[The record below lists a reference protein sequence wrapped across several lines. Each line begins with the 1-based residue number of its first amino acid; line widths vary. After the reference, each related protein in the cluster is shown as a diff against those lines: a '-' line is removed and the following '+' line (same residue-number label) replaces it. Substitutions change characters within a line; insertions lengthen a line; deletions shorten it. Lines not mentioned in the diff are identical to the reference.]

1 MVKKIKEKAIKL
13 LLGIFK
19 IEPIIVSVSI
29 IGMGTLEAVYLLF
42 YGILDSLLGVVIS
55 SSNFK
60 FISNI
65 FLLLYMIS
73 RLLMYITGGEILFYY
88 WNIIIYTI
96 LIILTIIVMIVEMN
110 YYEERGWRHMIGKI
124 YYYLFIIIGYL
135 YLEYD
140 NYYWINF

>member
-1 MVKKIKEKAIKL
+1 MLEKIKEKAIKL

-19 IEPIIVSVSI
+19 IEPIIVSISL

-42 YGILDSLLGVVIS
+42 YCIIDSLLGVVIS

-88 WNIIIYTI
+88 WNIIIYTL
-96 LIILTIIVMIVEMN
+96 LIIITVILMVIEMN
-110 YYEERGWRHMIGKI
+110 YYERGEEIW
-124 YYYLFIIIGYL
+124 
-135 YLEYD
+135 
-140 NYYWINF
+140 

>member
-1 MVKKIKEKAIKL
+1 MFEKIKEKLIKFL
-13 LLGIFK
+13 FGMLKMEL
-19 IEPIIVSVSI
+19 IIVSISL

-65 FLLLYMIS
+65 FLLIYMIS
-73 RLLMYITGGEILFYY
+73 RLVMYITGGEILFYY

-96 LIILTIIVMIVEMN
+96 LIIITIIVMILEMN
-110 YYEERGWRHMIGKI
+110 YYERGEEIW
-124 YYYLFIIIGYL
+124 
-135 YLEYD
+135 
-140 NYYWINF
+140 

>member
-1 MVKKIKEKAIKL
+1 MFEKLKERTIKL
-13 LLGIFK
+13 LFGISK
-19 IEPIIVSVSI
+19 MEMIVVSI
-29 IGMGTLEAVYLLF
+29 SLIGMGTLEVVYLLF

-65 FLLLYMIS
+65 FLLIYMIS

-96 LIILTIIVMIVEMN
+96 LIIITIIVMILEMN
-110 YYEERGWRHMIGKI
+110 YYERGEEI
-124 YYYLFIIIGYL
+124 
-135 YLEYD
+135 
-140 NYYWINF
+140 

>member
-42 YGILDSLLGVVIS
+42 YGILDSLLGVVIT

-110 YYEERGWRHMIGKI
+110 YYEERGWRYMIGRL

-135 YLEYD
+135 YLQYD
-140 NYYWINF
+140 NYY

>member
-42 YGILDSLLGVVIS
+42 YGILDSLLGVVIT

-65 FLLLYMIS
+65 FLLIYMIS

-110 YYEERGWRHMIGKI
+110 YYEERGWRYMIGRL
-124 YYYLFIIIGYL
+124 YYYLFIIIGYI
-135 YLEYD
+135 YLQYD
-140 NYYWINF
+140 NYY

>member
-1 MVKKIKEKAIKL
+1 MFEKIKEKAIKFL
-13 LLGIFK
+13 FGMLK
-19 IEPIIVSVSI
+19 MEVIIVSISI

-110 YYEERGWRHMIGKI
+110 YYEERGWRHMIGKV
-124 YYYLFIIIGYL
+124 YYYLFILIGYL
-135 YLEYD
+135 TLIYD
-140 NYYWINF
+140 NYFFE

>member
-1 MVKKIKEKAIKL
+1 MFEKIKEKVIKL
-13 LLGIFK
+13 LFGMLK
-19 IEPIIVSVSI
+19 MEVIIVPISI
-29 IGMGTLEAVYLLF
+29 IGMGTLEAVYLLL
-42 YGILDSLLGVVIS
+42 YCIVDSLLGVVIS

-88 WNIIIYTI
+88 WNIIIYSI

-110 YYEERGWRHMIGKI
+110 YYEERG
-124 YYYLFIIIGYL
+124 
-135 YLEYD
+135 
-140 NYYWINF
+140 

>member
-1 MVKKIKEKAIKL
+1 MFEKLKERTIKL
-13 LLGIFK
+13 LFGISK
-19 IEPIIVSVSI
+19 TEIIIVSISI
-29 IGMGTLEAVYLLF
+29 IGMGTLEAVYLLL
-42 YGILDSLLGVVIS
+42 YCILDSVLGVVIT
-55 SSNFK
+55 SSNIK

-73 RLLMYITGGEILFYY
+73 RCVIYIIGGEILSYY
-88 WNIIIYTI
+88 LKIITY
-96 LIILTIIVMIVEMN
+96 IILTIITLVIMVFEMN

>member
-19 IEPIIVSVSI
+19 IEPIIVSISL

-65 FLLLYMIS
+65 FLLIYMIS

-110 YYEERGWRHMIGKI
+110 YYEERGWRYMIGRL

-135 YLEYD
+135 YLQYD
-140 NYYWINF
+140 NYY

>member
-19 IEPIIVSVSI
+19 IEPIIVSISL

-42 YGILDSLLGVVIS
+42 YCIIDSLLGVVIS

-65 FLLLYMIS
+65 FLLIYMIS

-96 LIILTIIVMIVEMN
+96 LIIITIVIMVIEMN
-110 YYEERGWRHMIGKI
+110 YYERGEEI
-124 YYYLFIIIGYL
+124 
-135 YLEYD
+135 
-140 NYYWINF
+140 

>member
-1 MVKKIKEKAIKL
+1 MFEKIKEKTIKL
-13 LLGIFK
+13 FFGMLKMELIT
-19 IEPIIVSVSI
+19 VSISI
-29 IGMGTLEAVYLLF
+29 IGMGTLEAVYLFL
-42 YGILDSLLGVVIS
+42 YCILDSLLGVVIS

-96 LIILTIIVMIVEMN
+96 LIIITIIVMILEMN
-110 YYEERGWRHMIGKI
+110 YYERGEDIW
-124 YYYLFIIIGYL
+124 
-135 YLEYD
+135 
-140 NYYWINF
+140 

>member
-1 MVKKIKEKAIKL
+1 MFEKLKERTIKL
-13 LLGIFK
+13 LFGISK
-19 IEPIIVSVSI
+19 MEMIVVSISI
-29 IGMGTLEAVYLLF
+29 IGMGTLEAVYLVF
-42 YGILDSLLGVVIS
+42 YCIVDSLLGVVIS

-88 WNIIIYTI
+88 WNIIIYSI

-110 YYEERGWRHMIGKI
+110 YYEERGWRNMIGRL
-124 YYYLFIIIGYL
+124 YYYLFIIIGYI
-135 YLEYD
+135 YLQYD
-140 NYYWINF
+140 NYY

>member
-1 MVKKIKEKAIKL
+1 MFEKIKEKTIKL
-13 LLGIFK
+13 FFGMLKMELIT
-19 IEPIIVSVSI
+19 VSISI
-29 IGMGTLEAVYLLF
+29 IGMGTLEAVYLLS

-88 WNIIIYTI
+88 WNIIIYSI

-110 YYEERGWRHMIGKI
+110 YYEERG
-124 YYYLFIIIGYL
+124 
-135 YLEYD
+135 
-140 NYYWINF
+140 

>member
-1 MVKKIKEKAIKL
+1 MFEKLKERTIKL
-13 LLGIFK
+13 LFGILK
-19 IEPIIVSVSI
+19 MEMIVVSI
-29 IGMGTLEAVYLLF
+29 SLIGMGTLEVVYLLF

-110 YYEERGWRHMIGKI
+110 YYEERG
-124 YYYLFIIIGYL
+124 
-135 YLEYD
+135 
-140 NYYWINF
+140 

>member
-42 YGILDSLLGVVIS
+42 YGILDSLLGVVIT

-65 FLLLYMIS
+65 FLLIYMIS

-110 YYEERGWRHMIGKI
+110 YYEERGWRYMIGRL

-135 YLEYD
+135 YLQYD
-140 NYYWINF
+140 NYY

>member
-1 MVKKIKEKAIKL
+1 MFEKLKERTIKL
-13 LLGIFK
+13 LFGISK
-19 IEPIIVSVSI
+19 MEMIVVSISI

-42 YGILDSLLGVVIS
+42 YGILDSLLGVVIT

-110 YYEERGWRHMIGKI
+110 YYEERGWRYMIGRL

-135 YLEYD
+135 YLQYD
-140 NYYWINF
+140 NYY